1 MKQVIHNYPDI
12 GTPFFYVI
20 FFAIVAIML
29 CIDIFAL
36 NKQGPHKVSYKEAL
50 GWTIVWVI
58 VSLGFAGWLYY
69 EIAFNAEYG
78 ELLVRKELAHE
89 KVMEFLTG
97 YVLEKS
103 LAIDNVF
110 VFLMI
115 FSFFKVPSEWQRRV
129 LIYGVFGA
137 IFLRLVMIAIGSAL
151 IKEYSEILYFFG
163 AFLLYTGFKMLK
175 PQKEEV
181 DLSDNRLL
189 HWLKKKLKVTEE
201 FHDEH
206 FFIKENGM
214 RYATPLFLV
223 LLMVELSD
231 IIFAVDSIPA
241 VFAVTTDPFIVITS
255 NILAILGL
263 RAMYFLLADIA
274 DRFDYLK
281 YGLAVVLMF
290 VGIKMLV
297 VMFGL
302 HVPIWLSL
310 LVIFGVITSSIVLSL
325 FKTKKEIS

>member
-181 DLSDNRLL
+181 DLSDNKLL

-201 FHDEH
+201 FHGEH

-325 FKTKKEIS
+325 FKTKKEIN

>member
-1 MKQVIHNYPDI
+1 MKHVIHNYPDI
-12 GTPFFYVI
+12 GTPFFYII
-20 FFAIVAIML
+20 FFGIVAIML

-36 NKQGPHKVSYKEAL
+36 NKQGPHKVGYKEAL
-50 GWTIVWVI
+50 GWTLVWI
-58 VSLGFAGWLYY
+58 AVSLCFAGWLYY
-69 EIAFNAEYG
+69 EIAFNPEYG
-78 ELLVRKELAHE
+78 ELLVRKDLAHE

-115 FSFFKVPSEWQRRV
+115 FTYFKVPSEWQRRV

-175 PQKEEV
+175 PHKGEV
-181 DLSDNRLL
+181 DFSNNKLL
-189 HWLKKKLKVTEE
+189 NWLKKKLKVTED
-201 FHDEH
+201 FHGEH
-206 FFIKENGM
+206 FFIKEKGVL
-214 RYATPLFLV
+214 YATPLFLV

-310 LVIFGVITSSIVLSL
+310 LVIFGVITLSIVLSL
-325 FKTKKEIS
+325 FKTKKQTS